1 MLRPVK
7 NITMLK
13 AEAKVEM
20 DKVIKSV
27 GQVRFPLPQASR
39 LWVILS
45 LLVCY
50 STTSGTLAG
59 AR

>member
-27 GQVRFPLPQASR
+27 GQVRFPAPAS
-39 LWVILS
+39 VP
-45 LLVCY
+45 LVNLCLVY
-50 STTSGTLAG
+50 
-59 AR
+59 